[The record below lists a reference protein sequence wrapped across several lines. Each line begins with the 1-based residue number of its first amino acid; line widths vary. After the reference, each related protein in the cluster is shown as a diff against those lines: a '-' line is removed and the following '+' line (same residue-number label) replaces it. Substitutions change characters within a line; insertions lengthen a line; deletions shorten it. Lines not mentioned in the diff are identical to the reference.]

1 MVPSGRQSRPYAE
14 SSKTSGKERK
24 LATSLRLAPETT
36 PGASRITLPA
46 EVKAHL
52 KVGVDDYVTFE
63 LRDDKSVVVR
73 KATVTVH

>member
-1 MVPSGRQSRPYAE
+1 MARITRAE
-14 SSKTSGKERK
+14 GVLK
-24 LATSLRLAPETT
+24 RLDAQ
-36 PGASRITLPA
+36 GRITLPA

-63 LRDDKSVVVR
+63 LRDDKSVVMR